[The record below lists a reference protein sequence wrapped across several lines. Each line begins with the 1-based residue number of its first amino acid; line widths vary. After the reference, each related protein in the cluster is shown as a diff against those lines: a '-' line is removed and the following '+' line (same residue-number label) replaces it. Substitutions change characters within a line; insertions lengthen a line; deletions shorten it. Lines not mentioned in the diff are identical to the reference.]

1 MGVMDYYLLLGLGAN
16 VGFVILADW
25 MGYNHFVKHGYHPTL
40 LILLVLNVAIGFGL
54 YFLVFRT
61 LQKRVRMR
69 RQARAE
75 GKSSLS
81 NQASGQ
87 AMAK

>member
-1 MGVMDYYLLLGLGAN
+1 MGLMDFYLLLGLGAN

-25 MGYNHFVKHGYHPTL
+25 LGYKHFVKHGYDHTL

-54 YFLVFRT
+54 YYLVFRT
-61 LQKRVRMR
+61 LQKRVRLR

-75 GKSSLS
+75 GKLPLKRPAT
-81 NQASGQ
+81 QQ
-87 AMAK
+87 